1 MTSIDDFRFESHQLL
16 LELDAA
22 TMGMMMLVSSKC
34 ISGPEWET
42 ATKRQHDAYESWD
55 NFINSADDG
64 RSH

>member
-34 ISGPEWET
+34 ISGPEWEN

-55 NFINSADDG
+55 NFINSPDDD